1 MYCTQNVKSTT
12 GSALCFWFD
21 LEEVTPRGQIDSQ
34 SRSCTD
40 ETLPRLQAAITDRD
54 DRLTAEDG
62 MPRRDFWGTYWDP
75 PVQHLWGT
83 VSLLASR
90 HRLFAYHS
98 FARKI
103 FFCCTLRLWV
113 DIFLRMR
120 LGAHDAVK
128 HGQ

>member
-1 MYCTQNVKSTT
+1 
-12 GSALCFWFD
+12 
-21 LEEVTPRGQIDSQ
+21 
-34 SRSCTD
+34 
-40 ETLPRLQAAITDRD
+40 
-54 DRLTAEDG
+54 

-128 HGQ
+128 HGQLCVSNPHTPGGGFSAHHPVLLMPCLALQYTNPIEAE